1 MIIKMERLKLLLLLF
16 ALVGALI
23 FSRSSNTPV
32 VMQVDQMANSQP
44 GGKTMNIIRQWA
56 IISIITGL
64 GAVISYTLLIILPG
78 PYIAFVILAGA
89 FGPLLAAASLGLYH
103 VLEESGN
110 PVLLQ
115 LAVLFNVLGAA
126 VFTMMLL
133 VQLAIGHQI
142 QSIGE
147 EVQNLTALRTSLVGV
162 QLGLDVAWDIFVS
175 LGTLLFAI
183 VMLSDARFGRI
194 LGIAGILIAIA
205 LLILNLWTFPTPPAA
220 KNFVDLGPLLGI
232 WYFVVTI
239 MMIRWLV
246 RS

>member
-1 MIIKMERLKLLLLLF
+1 
-16 ALVGALI
+16 
-23 FSRSSNTPV
+23 
-32 VMQVDQMANSQP
+32 
-44 GGKTMNIIRQWA
+44 MNITRLWA

-64 GAVISYTLLIILPG
+64 GAVISYTLLIILSG
-78 PYIAFVILAGA
+78 PYRASVILAGA

-103 VLEESGN
+103 VLEESRN
-110 PVLLQ
+110 PILLQ

-126 VFTMMLL
+126 IFTLMLL

-147 EVQNLTALRTSLVGV
+147 EVQNLTALRTSLIGV
-162 QLGLDVAWDIFVS
+162 QLGLDVAWDIFIS

-183 VMLSDARFGRI
+183 AMWSDARFGWI

-220 KNFVDLGPLLGI
+220 QNFVDLGPLVGI
-232 WYFVVTI
+232 WYLVVTI

-246 RS
+246 RA

>member
-1 MIIKMERLKLLLLLF
+1 
-16 ALVGALI
+16 
-23 FSRSSNTPV
+23 
-32 VMQVDQMANSQP
+32 
-44 GGKTMNIIRQWA
+44 MNIIRQWA

-64 GAVISYTLLIILPG
+64 GAVISYTLLIILSG
-78 PYIAFVILAGA
+78 PYRASVILAAA
-89 FGPLLAAASLGLYH
+89 FGPLLAVASLGLYH
-103 VLEESGN
+103 VLEESGH
-110 PVLLQ
+110 PILLQ

-133 VQLAIGHQI
+133 VQLAVGHQI

-147 EVQNLTALRTSLVGV
+147 EVQNLAALRTSLVGV
-162 QLGLDVAWDIFVS
+162 QLGLDVAWDIFIS

-183 VMLSDARFGRI
+183 AMFSDARFGWI

-220 KNFVDLGPLLGI
+220 KNLVDLGPLVGI
-232 WYFVVTI
+232 WYLLVTI

>member
-1 MIIKMERLKLLLLLF
+1 
-16 ALVGALI
+16 
-23 FSRSSNTPV
+23 
-32 VMQVDQMANSQP
+32 
-44 GGKTMNIIRQWA
+44 MNIIRQWA
-56 IISIITGL
+56 TVSIITGL
-64 GAVISYTLLIILPG
+64 GAVISYTLLIILSG
-78 PYIAFVILAGA
+78 PSRAFVILAGA

-110 PVLLQ
+110 PILLQ
-115 LAVLFNVLGAA
+115 LAVLFNILGAA
-126 VFTMMLL
+126 IFTMMLL

-162 QLGLDVAWDIFVS
+162 QLGLDVAWDIFIS

-183 VMLSDARFGRI
+183 TMCSDARFGWI
-194 LGIAGILIAIA
+194 LGIAGILIATA

-220 KNFVDLGPLLGI
+220 KNLVDLGPLVGI
-232 WYFVVTI
+232 WYLVVTI
-239 MMIRWLV
+239 MMTRWLV